1 MNQNIALVAPIIFDG
16 VQLLKESAILLRNGL
31 IEEIIPSQ
39 NIPSPYVIK
48 EYSGTLLPGFIDLQV
63 NGGGGILFNEAPN
76 IAGISQILK
85 AHRARGTAALLPTL
99 ITATDAVIKKGLKAV
114 SEGMEQKL
122 PGLLGIHIEGPMIN
136 PDRKGIHKLE
146 NIRLLSDEMID
157 LICSYPQIPRLI
169 TLAPEM
175 VPIPVIEKLTQ
186 SGAIIFAGHTEC
198 SPSHLNDALAA
209 GIKGFTHLYNAMPQ
223 MSSRNPATTGYAIQ
237 SKESYASIIND
248 TFHVDPLM
256 VKLAYQS
263 KPKGKLFIVS
273 DAMSSIGS
281 DQKEFYLDDQLIYVN
296 QGRLINSQGTLA
308 GAHIDMAGSILNA
321 INLLD
326 IPLDEALAMGT
337 SIPAS
342 IIHHNNSCNHHADDH
357 IGHHK
362 NQKSF
367 RNYGFLQK
375 EAPAYINLLK
385 EGAIIPLNFDSHRY
399 AQSNSDFEM
408 G

>member
-1 MNQNIALVAPIIFDG
+1 MNQNIALVAPTIFDG
-16 VQLLKESAILLRNGL
+16 MQLLKESAILLKNDL
-31 IEEIIPSQ
+31 IEAIIPLQ
-39 NIPSPYVIK
+39 NIPSSYSIK
-48 EYSGTLLPGFIDLQV
+48 EYHGTLLPGFIDLQV
-63 NGGGGILFNEAPN
+63 NGGGGILFNDAPN
-76 IAGISQILK
+76 LLGISQILK

-99 ITATDAVIKKGLKAV
+99 ITATDEVIKRGLEAV
-114 SEGMEQKL
+114 SEGMEKKL

-136 PDRKGIHKLE
+136 PERKGIHKAD

-157 LICSYPQIPRLI
+157 LIASYTEIPRLI

-175 VPIPVIEKLTQ
+175 VPLPIIEKLTQ

-198 SPSHLNDALAA
+198 PPDLLQKAIAA
-209 GIKGFTHLYNAMPQ
+209 GVKGFTHLYNAMPQ

-237 SKESYASIIND
+237 SKESYVSIIND

-281 DQKEFYLDDQLIYVN
+281 DQKSFYLDDQQIYVD
-296 QGRLINSQGTLA
+296 QGRLTNNQGTLA
-308 GAHIDMAGSILNA
+308 GAHIDMACSILNA
-321 INLLD
+321 IDLLD
-326 IPLDEALAMGT
+326 IPLEEALALGT
-337 SIPAS
+337 SIPATL
-342 IIHHNNSCNHHADDH
+342 IYQKDQ
-357 IGHHK
+357 K
-362 NQKSF
+362 KQKSS

-375 EAPAYINLLK
+375 GAPAYINLLK
-385 EGAIIPLNFDSHRY
+385 EGVITPLNFESCPSTQ
-399 AQSNSDFEM
+399 ANSDFEM